1 MVEKPRMTANARRAV
16 LIVSTTIDLAAD
28 RVVDKLLRRQ
38 VPVFR
43 VNTDRLPYQSQIS
56 LARSASAGSR
66 VVFHEAGRSMD
77 AEILAAFWYRRIRMP
92 PAPPE
97 ATDATHEYVF
107 REAVATLRGA
117 LEVLSVGLRSFG
129 SPCTLDRAESKV
141 FQLDIAADLGFE
153 IPNTVITSDPAEL
166 RRFASEHPRP
176 LVAKPIHSGYL
187 RTSDGDVGIF
197 TQRVEIGD
205 LVEIDNALPCP
216 IIMQEEIPKVFDIR
230 VTVVRDAVYAT
241 AIDSQSDP
249 AAQVDWRR
257 TSRPDLPHHRHELP
271 RAMRSKCIEMAARQG
286 TGFAAIDLVLTS
298 DNRYVFLESNPNGE
312 WLWIEDALGYPISDA
327 IVRYLEEGR

>member
-1 MVEKPRMTANARRAV
+1 
-16 LIVSTTIDLAAD
+16 
-28 RVVDKLLRRQ
+28 
-38 VPVFR
+38 
-43 VNTDRLPYQSQIS
+43 
-56 LARSASAGSR
+56 
-66 VVFHEAGRSMD
+66 MD
-77 AEILAAFWYRRIRMP
+77 AEALVSFWYRRIRMP
-92 PAPPE
+92 APPPE
-97 ATDATHEYVF
+97 ATDTTHEYVF

-117 LEVLSVGLRSFG
+117 LEVLSARLRSFG

-153 IPNTVITSDPAEL
+153 IPNTVITSDPGEL
-166 RRFASEHPRP
+166 RRFAREHAGL
-176 LVAKPIHSGYL
+176 LVAKPVHSGYL
-187 RTSDGDVGIF
+187 RTPDGDVGIF
-197 TQRVEIGD
+197 TQRLEVGD
-205 LVEIDNALPCP
+205 LVEIDRALPCP
-216 IIMQEEIPKVFDIR
+216 IIVQEEIPKAFDIR

-271 RAMRSKCIEMAARQG
+271 PAVHSRCVEMAARQG
-286 TGFAAIDLVLTS
+286 TGFAAIDLVLTP

-327 IVRYLEEGR
+327 IVRYLEQGT